1 MLLLALRETAISMGK
16 RLAGAGVGAKWR
28 LQVSHSISSALQR
41 MNSVNFD
48 LILVDL
54 NVEEVRARMTEI
66 VAAAGAT
73 VVYGLYDDEH
83 GEPAVAARRDGA
95 TDVLSMLHLQGPST
109 ARLLH
114 LMLEG
119 ARTAG
124 NARLLAA
131 AVEGAPVAYA
141 IADALQPDI
150 PLIYVND
157 HFVALTGYEPR
168 DVIGRNC
175 RFLQGPQTDS
185 RDIDRI
191 REAIRRA
198 QPLYI
203 ELLNYRKDGQPF
215 WNGMLLRPIRSA
227 NGAVTHLVATLRD
240 MSERRQ
246 TQESLE
252 RSARLHRLL
261 VAASG
266 GMTLFT
272 GADGQLRA
280 PLSEFETFTGLRY
293 EDYRSGDWSAAI
305 HADDRAL
312 FNAARDVMSSAPLKL
327 VTANESSAGTN
338 ADSEHLGHTC
348 TFRLWHAATRQWR
361 FVELRVLPLRDSAG
375 LLTEWVGT
383 LTDVDD
389 RMSTAQAQQQGQRFL
404 QNALDALPSRILYVD
419 RNAIVRWVNRSC
431 SEWMGSSMAELS
443 GKALLELTDAA
454 GRQALPPRMQEALA
468 GRTLRY
474 SAPLC
479 LSGREAT
486 LIIDLV
492 PYRVE
497 QQVAGFFLI
506 ASEPA

>member
-1 MLLLALRETAISMGK
+1 MLLLGLRESAISMGK
-16 RLAGAGVGAKWR
+16 RLAGAGIGAKWR
-28 LQVSHSISSALQR
+28 LHVSHTCASAMHR
-41 MNSVNFD
+41 MSGLNFD

-54 NVEEVRARMTEI
+54 NVEEVRARMAEI

-73 VVYGLYDDEH
+73 LVYGLCDDEH
-83 GEPAVAARRDGA
+83 GEFAVAARRDGA
-95 TDVLSMLHLQGPST
+95 ADVLSMLHLQGPST
-109 ARLLH
+109 ARLLN

-119 ARTAG
+119 ARSAG

-141 IADALQPDI
+141 ISDALQPDI
-150 PLIYVND
+150 PLIYVNE
-157 HFVALTGYEPR
+157 HFVSLTGYEPR

-203 ELLNYRKDGQPF
+203 ELFNYRKDGQPF

-227 NGAVTHLVATLRD
+227 NGTVTHFVATLRD

-280 PLSEFETFTGLRY
+280 PLAEFEAFTALRY
-293 EDYRSGDWSAAI
+293 EDYRSGDWSAAV
-305 HADDRAL
+305 HSEDRSLYA
-312 FNAARDVMSSAPLKL
+312 AAREVMLSAPTKQVSAAEVSADSSA
-327 VTANESSAGTN
+327 
-338 ADSEHLGHTC
+338 HLGHTC
-348 TFRLWHAATRQWR
+348 SFRLWHAPSRQWR
-361 FVELRVLPLRDSAG
+361 FVELRVLPVRDSAG

-383 LTDVDD
+383 LTDVND
-389 RMSTAQAQQQGQRFL
+389 RMSSAQAQQQGQRFL
-404 QNALDALPSRILYVD
+404 QHALDALPSRILFVD
-419 RNAIVRWVNRSC
+419 RDAIVRWVNRSC
-431 SEWMGSSMAELS
+431 TEWLGLSAAQLS

-454 GRQALPPRMQEALA
+454 GRQTLPPRMQEVLA
-468 GRTLRY
+468 GQSQRF
-474 SAPLC
+474 SAA
-479 LSGREAT
+479 LSLGARQTNGSVE
-486 LIIDLV
+486 LV
-492 PYRVE
+492 PYRPE
-497 QQVAGFFLI
+497 QLVAGFFLI
-506 ASEPA
+506 ASDAG